1 MNRPLSSLD
10 WSLVQAFLAVAETGS
25 LSGAARVLASSQPTL
40 GRHVRRMEQVLGLR
54 LFERRA
60 RGLVLSE
67 AGLAILPEAQ
77 AMRAAAGRMAL
88 LAAGQDRRLEGSVR
102 ITASEVVS
110 HFILPPILARLR
122 REEPGIQIDLDV
134 SNATGNLLFGEADI
148 AIRMYRPEQ
157 LEVITS
163 HVTDLPLGIFAARS
177 YLERAGI
184 PASVEDMLGH
194 DFIGYDRDQRIIDG
208 MARMGWKLTRENFV
222 MRTDDQAAYWHL
234 VRAGCGIGIGQVLA
248 VQDEPDM
255 VRLFADLEIAP
266 LPVWLTAH
274 EAMRATPRI
283 RRVWEALADGLK
295 RATR

>member
-255 VRLFADLEIAP
+255 VRLFADLEIEP
-266 LPVWLTAH
+266 LPVWLAAH

-283 RRVWEALADGLK
+283 RRVWEVLGEGLK